1 MADPRQPAASPQP
14 ARPPRQLPRLRGG
27 RPFFSAIPLCGAV
40 LATASSAFAQVLSI
54 GDDGAVSLQ
63 SGPAVHLA
71 FDTPGQAIPLEAG
84 RPNYSVA
91 PATVRSAI
99 HRTSA
104 SLGLSP
110 ALLEA
115 VAWRESRFNPAA
127 VSPKGARG
135 TMQLMPATARELGVD
150 PNDPEQNIVGGG
162 RYLRRMLHRYG
173 GDLRLALAAY
183 NAGPGAVDRHGG
195 VPPYPETRAYV
206 AAILGR
212 LAKQAGGQ

>member
-1 MADPRQPAASPQP
+1 M
-14 ARPPRQLPRLRGG
+14 
-27 RPFFSAIPLCGAV
+27 CGAV

-71 FDTPGQAIPLEAG
+71 LDAPGQTIKPQPRSASFA
-84 RPNYSVA
+84 A
-91 PATVRSAI
+91 PAEVRSAI

-127 VSPKGARG
+127 VSPKGALG

-150 PNDPEQNIVGGG
+150 PDDPEQNIAGGG
-162 RYLRRMLHRYG
+162 LYLRRMLHRYG

-212 LAKQAGGQ
+212 LAGQSGGQ